1 MPAFLAAALPYLP
14 YILMA
19 AKEGAGMYSRHR
31 QGQEMEDAE
40 ERQAEEQRRLDS
52 IAMLQGRAPGQAGL
66 QYKMPRGAQI
76 ADVLGSLAGLGS
88 QVALMKGGGA
98 GGGAGSPPGL
108 GRRLLA
114 DPSTLQKPADYY
126 TRNLRP
132 NIRTWRPQRRG

>member
-1 MPAFLAAALPYLP
+1 MAFMAALP

-31 QGQEMEDAE
+31 QGQAMEDAQG
-40 ERQAEEQRRLDS
+40 RQEEEQRRLDA
-52 IAMLQGRAPGQAGL
+52 IAAFQRRAPGQAGL
-66 QYKMPRGAQI
+66 SYKMPRGAQI

-88 QVALMKGGGA
+88 QVAMMRGGGG

-108 GRRLLA
+108 DRRLVG
-114 DPSTLQKPADYY
+114 DPSSLQKPADYY

-132 NIRTWRPQRRG
+132 NIRTWSPQRRG

>member
-1 MPAFLAAALPYLP
+1 MISALAAMLIA
-14 YILMA
+14 
-19 AKEGAGMYSRHR
+19 EGVRQGAGMYSKHR
-31 QGQEMEDAE
+31 QGQAMEDAQ
-40 ERQAEEQRRLDS
+40 ERQAEEQRRLDA

-88 QVALMKGGGA
+88 QVAMMKGGGGG

-108 GRRLLA
+108 DRRLLA

-132 NIRTWRPQRRG
+132 NLRTWRPQRRG

>member
-1 MPAFLAAALPYLP
+1 MISALAAMLIA
-14 YILMA
+14 
-19 AKEGAGMYSRHR
+19 EGVRQGAGMYSKHR
-31 QGQEMEDAE
+31 QGQAMEEAQK
-40 ERQAEEQRRLDS
+40 RQEEEQRRLDA
-52 IAMLQGRAPGQAGL
+52 IAAFQRRAPGQAGL
-66 QYKMPRGAQI
+66 SYKMPKDAQI

-88 QVALMKGGGA
+88 QIAMMKGGGG

-108 GRRLLA
+108 DRRLLA

>member
-1 MPAFLAAALPYLP
+1 MAISALAAMLIA
-14 YILMA
+14 
-19 AKEGAGMYSRHR
+19 EGVRQGTGMYSKYR
-31 QGQEMEDAE
+31 QGQAMESAE
-40 ERQAEEQRRLDS
+40 ERQEEEQRRLDA

-66 QYKMPRGAQI
+66 SYKMPKDAQI

-88 QVALMKGGGA
+88 QVAMMRGGGGGGGA
-98 GGGAGSPPGL
+98 GGSPPGL
-108 GRRLLA
+108 GSRLLA

>member
-1 MPAFLAAALPYLP
+1 MAFLAALPYL
-14 YILMA
+14 LMA

-31 QGQEMEDAE
+31 QGQAMGSAQ
-40 ERQAEEQRRLDS
+40 ERQEEEQRRLDA

-66 QYKMPRGAQI
+66 SYKMPKDAQI

-88 QVALMKGGGA
+88 QVAMMKGGGG

-108 GRRLLA
+108 DRRLLA

-132 NIRTWRPQRRG
+132 NLRTWRPQRRG